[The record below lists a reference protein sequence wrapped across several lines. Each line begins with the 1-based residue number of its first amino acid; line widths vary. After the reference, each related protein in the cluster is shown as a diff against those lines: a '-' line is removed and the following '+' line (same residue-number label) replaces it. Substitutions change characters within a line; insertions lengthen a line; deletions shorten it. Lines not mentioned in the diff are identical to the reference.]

1 MTPVT
6 PARSVGRSVNRSI
19 SRSVCRYVGLT
30 LIVILAGS
38 SLLAQTTLTVAAAAD
53 MQPLMQ
59 EMVSSYEALTQN
71 RELVTRNKGV
81 VLVFG
86 SSGNLTSQIENGAP
100 YDVFF
105 SADSGFPRRLI
116 SEGRAIADSLHVY
129 AIGKLAI
136 WVPAGSRLDLDHL
149 GAKALLD
156 PSVHKIA
163 IANPQH
169 APYGRAAAEAL
180 KDLGVYDQ
188 VSSKLV
194 LGENVSQA
202 AEFISSGN
210 AQAGIVALSVVL
222 GSKMKYGHYW
232 IVPQQH
238 YQPLRQAVV
247 IVAGSKHPE
256 AARDFVNFF
265 LRQRD
270 PHFLPSYGFDLPP
283 AEEHK

>member
-1 MTPVT
+1 MTRVT
-6 PARSVGRSVNRSI
+6 RARSVGRSVNRSVGV
-19 SRSVCRYVGLT
+19 SACRSIGAL
-30 LIVILAGS
+30 
-38 SLLAQTTLTVAAAAD
+38 LLAVICASCAQAQSTLTVAAAAD

-59 EMVSSYEALTQN
+59 EMVASYEALTQN
-71 RELVTRNKGV
+71 RELVTRSRIA
-81 VLVFG
+81 LVFG
-86 SSGNLTSQIENGAP
+86 SSGNLTTQIENGAP

-105 SADSGFPRRLI
+105 SADSSYPRRLV
-116 SEGRAIADSLHVY
+116 SAGRAIPDSLHVY
-129 AIGKLAI
+129 ALGKLAI
-136 WVPAGSRLDLDHL
+136 WVPAGSRLDVDHL

-169 APYGRAAAEAL
+169 APYGRAAVEAL

-210 AQAGIVALSVVL
+210 AQAGMIALAVVL
-222 GSKMKYGHYW
+222 GSKMKYGHFW

-265 LRQRD
+265 SRQLD
-270 PHFLPSYGFDLPP
+270 PHFLSSYGFDLPP